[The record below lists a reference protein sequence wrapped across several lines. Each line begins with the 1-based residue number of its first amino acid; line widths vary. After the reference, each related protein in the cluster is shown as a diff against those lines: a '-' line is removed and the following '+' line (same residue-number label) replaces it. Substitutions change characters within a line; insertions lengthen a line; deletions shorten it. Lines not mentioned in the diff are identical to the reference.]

1 MHTSRV
7 SHPFRPLQPHVRQAI
22 DAIRADTS
30 KYERY
35 AADPQIL
42 AVLQA
47 SPDTL
52 ALPWLCPVA
61 APCCARACFVRACC
75 SASDAMQLH
84 A

>member
-1 MHTSRV
+1 M
-7 SHPFRPLQPHVRQAI
+7 PPLQPRVREAI

-47 SPDTL
+47 S
-52 ALPWLCPVA
+52 AV
-61 APCCARACFVRACC
+61 
-75 SASDAMQLH
+75 LH
-84 A
+84 V